1 MGLDESISLELSR
14 LVVLWIILGCAMKRI
29 TERERIVRRMQ
40 EVSRDIA
47 MVDKLLA
54 IEVKGSDYGHLIKRR
69 KILYEMY
76 LNLNRQLVSLDGV
89 DQPSLFD
96 EYDQGDKK

>member
-1 MGLDESISLELSR
+1 M
-14 LVVLWIILGCAMKRI
+14 VLLIIPGCVMKRI

-76 LNLNRQLVSLDGV
+76 LNLNRQLVYLDGV
-89 DQPSLFD
+89 DQMSLFD
-96 EYDQGDKK
+96 EYDTGDKE

>member
-1 MGLDESISLELSR
+1 M
-14 LVVLWIILGCAMKRI
+14 VLWIILVCAMKRI
-29 TERERIVRRMQ
+29 TERERIVCRMQ

-54 IEVKGSDYGHLIKRR
+54 IEVKGSDYFHLIKRR

-76 LNLNRQLVSLDGV
+76 LNLNRHLVSLDGV
-89 DQPSLFD
+89 DQPFLFD
-96 EYDQGDKK
+96 EYDRGDKI

>member
-1 MGLDESISLELSR
+1 MVLSI
-14 LVVLWIILGCAMKRI
+14 IPGCVMKRI
-29 TERERIVRRMQ
+29 TERERLVRRLQ
-40 EVSRDIA
+40 EISRDIA

-89 DQPSLFD
+89 DQMSLFD
-96 EYDQGDKK
+96 EYDKGDKK

>member
-1 MGLDESISLELSR
+1 MSLASSR
-14 LVVLWIILGCAMKRI
+14 LVVLCIILGCAMKRI

-69 KILYEMY
+69 QILYEMY

-96 EYDQGDKK
+96 EYDRGDKK

>member
-1 MGLDESISLELSR
+1 MVLSI
-14 LVVLWIILGCAMKRI
+14 IPGCVMKRI

-40 EVSRDIA
+40 EISRDIA

-89 DQPSLFD
+89 DQMSLFD
-96 EYDQGDKK
+96 EYDKGDKK

>member
-1 MGLDESISLELSR
+1 
-14 LVVLWIILGCAMKRI
+14 MKQKN
-29 TERERIVRRMQ
+29 ERERIVYRMQ

-89 DQPSLFD
+89 VQPSLFD
-96 EYDQGDKK
+96 EYDRGD

>member
-1 MGLDESISLELSR
+1 MRR
-14 LVVLWIILGCAMKRI
+14 L
-29 TERERIVRRMQ
+29 TEREHIVRRM
-40 EVSRDIA
+40 EEISRDIA

-76 LNLNRQLVSLDGV
+76 LNLNRHLVALDGV
-89 DQPSLFD
+89 DQLSLFD
-96 EYDQGDKK
+96 EYDRGDKK

>member
-1 MGLDESISLELSR
+1 MRQLS
-14 LVVLWIILGCAMKRI
+14 
-29 TERERIVRRMQ
+29 ERERIVRRMQ

-47 MVDKLLA
+47 MMDKLLA

-89 DQPSLFD
+89 DQMSLFD
-96 EYDQGDKK
+96 EYDKGDKK

>member
-1 MGLDESISLELSR
+1 MS
-14 LVVLWIILGCAMKRI
+14 IILGCVMKRI

-89 DQPSLFD
+89 DQMSLFD
-96 EYDQGDKK
+96 EYDKGNKE

>member
-1 MGLDESISLELSR
+1 ML
-14 LVVLWIILGCAMKRI
+14 KRKN
-29 TERERIVRRMQ
+29 ERERIVCRMQ
-40 EVSRDIA
+40 EVSRDIS

-96 EYDQGDKK
+96 EYDRGDKN

>member
-1 MGLDESISLELSR
+1 MRRLS
-14 LVVLWIILGCAMKRI
+14 
-29 TERERIVRRMQ
+29 ERERIVRRMQ

-54 IEVKGSDYGHLIKRR
+54 IEVKGSDYRHLIKRR

-76 LNLNRQLVSLDGV
+76 LNLNRQLVSLDRV

-96 EYDQGDKK
+96 EYDRGDKK

>member
-1 MGLDESISLELSR
+1 M
-14 LVVLWIILGCAMKRI
+14 VLWIILGCAMKRI
-29 TERERIVRRMQ
+29 TERERIIRRMQ
-40 EVSRDIA
+40 EVARDIA

-89 DQPSLFD
+89 DQPLLFD

>member
-1 MGLDESISLELSR
+1 MMR
-14 LVVLWIILGCAMKRI
+14 KN
-29 TERERIVRRMQ
+29 ERERIVYRMQ

-89 DQPSLFD
+89 VQPSLFD
-96 EYDQGDKK
+96 EFDRGDKN

>member
-1 MGLDESISLELSR
+1 MVLSI
-14 LVVLWIILGCAMKRI
+14 IPGCVMKRI

-40 EVSRDIA
+40 EISRDIA

-76 LNLNRQLVSLDGV
+76 LSLNRQLVSLDGV
-89 DQPSLFD
+89 DQMSLFD
-96 EYDQGDKK
+96 EYDKGDK

>member
-1 MGLDESISLELSR
+1 MVLSI
-14 LVVLWIILGCAMKRI
+14 IHGCVMKRI

-89 DQPSLFD
+89 DQMSLFD
-96 EYDQGDKK
+96 EYDKGDKK

>member
-1 MGLDESISLELSR
+1 MRRS
-14 LVVLWIILGCAMKRI
+14 K
-29 TERERIVRRMQ
+29 TERERIVSRMQ

-89 DQPSLFD
+89 DQMSLFD
-96 EYDQGDKK
+96 EFDKGDKK

>member
-1 MGLDESISLELSR
+1 M
-14 LVVLWIILGCAMKRI
+14 VVAIIPGCVMKRI

-96 EYDQGDKK
+96 EYDRGDKR

>member
-1 MGLDESISLELSR
+1 MRRLS
-14 LVVLWIILGCAMKRI
+14 
-29 TERERIVRRMQ
+29 ERERIVRRMQ

-76 LNLNRQLVSLDGV
+76 LNLNRHLVSLDGV

-96 EYDQGDKK
+96 DYDQGEER

>member
-1 MGLDESISLELSR
+1 MRR
-14 LVVLWIILGCAMKRI
+14 L

-40 EVSRDIA
+40 EISRDIA

-89 DQPSLFD
+89 DQMSLFD
-96 EYDQGDKK
+96 EYDKGDKE

>member
-1 MGLDESISLELSR
+1 MVMSI
-14 LVVLWIILGCAMKRI
+14 IPGCVMKRI

-47 MVDKLLA
+47 MMDKLLA

-76 LNLNRQLVSLDGV
+76 LNLNRQLVSLDGL
-89 DQPSLFD
+89 DQMSLFD
-96 EYDQGDKK
+96 EYCKGDNE

>member
-1 MGLDESISLELSR
+1 
-14 LVVLWIILGCAMKRI
+14 MKRL
-29 TERERIVRRMQ
+29 TERDRIVRRMQ

-76 LNLNRQLVSLDGV
+76 FNLDRQLVYLDGV
-89 DQPSLFD
+89 DQMFLFD
-96 EYDQGDKK
+96 EYDKGDKN

>member
-1 MGLDESISLELSR
+1 MILLIVGLRAMRRLS
-14 LVVLWIILGCAMKRI
+14 
-29 TERERIVRRMQ
+29 ERERIVRRMQ

-47 MVDKLLA
+47 MVDKLLT

-76 LNLNRQLVSLDGV
+76 LSLNRQLVSLDGV

-96 EYDQGDKK
+96 EYDQGDVK

>member
-1 MGLDESISLELSR
+1 
-14 LVVLWIILGCAMKRI
+14 MKRL
-29 TERERIVRRMQ
+29 TERERLVRRMQ
-40 EVSRDIA
+40 EVSLDIA

-89 DQPSLFD
+89 DQMSLFD
-96 EYDQGDKK
+96 EYDKGDKK

>member
-1 MGLDESISLELSR
+1 
-14 LVVLWIILGCAMKRI
+14 MKRL
-29 TERERIVRRMQ
+29 TTRERIVRRMQ

-69 KILYEMY
+69 KILYDMY
-76 LNLNRQLVSLDGV
+76 LDLNRQLIALDGV
-89 DQPSLFD
+89 VQPSLFD
-96 EYDQGDKK
+96 EYVRGDKK

>member
-1 MGLDESISLELSR
+1 ML
-14 LVVLWIILGCAMKRI
+14 KRKN
-29 TERERIVRRMQ
+29 ERERIVCRMQ

-54 IEVKGSDYGHLIKRR
+54 IEVKGSDFGHLIKRR

-96 EYDQGDKK
+96 EYDRGDKK

>member
-1 MGLDESISLELSR
+1 
-14 LVVLWIILGCAMKRI
+14 MKRL
-29 TERERIVRRMQ
+29 TERERIFRRMQ

-76 LNLNRQLVSLDGV
+76 LSLNRQLVSLDGV
-89 DQPSLFD
+89 DQMSLFD
-96 EYDQGDKK
+96 EYCKGDKE

>member
-1 MGLDESISLELSR
+1 MVMS
-14 LVVLWIILGCAMKRI
+14 IILGCVMKRI
-29 TERERIVRRMQ
+29 IERERIVRRMQ

-89 DQPSLFD
+89 DHMSLFD
-96 EYDQGDKK
+96 EYDKGDKE

>member
-1 MGLDESISLELSR
+1 
-14 LVVLWIILGCAMKRI
+14 MKWKN
-29 TERERIVRRMQ
+29 ERERIVGRMQ

-47 MVDKLLA
+47 MVDKLLV

-76 LNLNRQLVSLDGV
+76 LNLNRQLVALDGV

-96 EYDQGDKK
+96 EYDRGDEK

>member
-1 MGLDESISLELSR
+1 
-14 LVVLWIILGCAMKRI
+14 
-29 TERERIVRRMQ
+29 MQ

-69 KILYEMY
+69 KILYDMY
-76 LNLNRQLVSLDGV
+76 LDLNRQLIALDGV
-89 DQPSLFD
+89 VQPSLFD
-96 EYDQGDKK
+96 EYVRGDKK

>member
-1 MGLDESISLELSR
+1 M
-14 LVVLWIILGCAMKRI
+14 VLWIILGCAMKLI

-54 IEVKGSDYGHLIKRR
+54 IEVKGSDYVHLIKRR

-96 EYDQGDKK
+96 EYDRGDKK

>member
-1 MGLDESISLELSR
+1 MRR
-14 LVVLWIILGCAMKRI
+14 L
-29 TERERIVRRMQ
+29 TERERIVLRMQ

-89 DQPSLFD
+89 DQMSLFD
-96 EYDQGDKK
+96 EYDKGDKK

>member
-1 MGLDESISLELSR
+1 MR
-14 LVVLWIILGCAMKRI
+14 KN
-29 TERERIVRRMQ
+29 ERERIVYRMQ

-89 DQPSLFD
+89 VQPSLFD
-96 EYDQGDKK
+96 EFDRGDILCSSS

>member
-1 MGLDESISLELSR
+1 ML
-14 LVVLWIILGCAMKRI
+14 KRKN
-29 TERERIVRRMQ
+29 ERERIVCRMQ
-40 EVSRDIA
+40 EVSLDIA

-96 EYDQGDKK
+96 EYDRGDKN

>member
-1 MGLDESISLELSR
+1 MVLSI
-14 LVVLWIILGCAMKRI
+14 IPGCMMKRI

-54 IEVKGSDYGHLIKRR
+54 IEVKGSDYGHLVKRR
-69 KILYEMY
+69 KILCEMY
-76 LNLNRQLVSLDGV
+76 LNLNRQLVSLDGIY
-89 DQPSLFD
+89 QMSLFN
-96 EYDQGDKK
+96 EYDKGNEK

>member
-1 MGLDESISLELSR
+1 MVMR
-14 LVVLWIILGCAMKRI
+14 KN
-29 TERERIVRRMQ
+29 ERERIVYRMQ

-89 DQPSLFD
+89 VQPSLFD
-96 EYDQGDKK
+96 EFDRGDKN

>member
-1 MGLDESISLELSR
+1 
-14 LVVLWIILGCAMKRI
+14 MKRI

-54 IEVKGSDYGHLIKRR
+54 IEVKGSDYRHLIKRR

-76 LNLNRQLVSLDGV
+76 LSLNRQLVSLDGV

-96 EYDQGDKK
+96 EYDWGDKK

>member
-1 MGLDESISLELSR
+1 MVLSI
-14 LVVLWIILGCAMKRI
+14 IPGCVMKRI

-54 IEVKGSDYGHLIKRR
+54 IEVKGSDYEHLIKRR
-69 KILYEMY
+69 KILYDMY

-89 DQPSLFD
+89 DQMSLFD
-96 EYDQGDKK
+96 EYDKGDKE

>member
-1 MGLDESISLELSR
+1 M
-14 LVVLWIILGCAMKRI
+14 VLWIILGCAMKRI

-54 IEVKGSDYGHLIKRR
+54 IEVKGSDCGHLIKRR

-96 EYDQGDKK
+96 EYDRGDKK

>member
-1 MGLDESISLELSR
+1 
-14 LVVLWIILGCAMKRI
+14 MKRL

-76 LNLNRQLVSLDGV
+76 LSLNRQLVSLDGV
-89 DQPSLFD
+89 DQMSLFD
-96 EYDQGDKK
+96 QYCKGDKE

>member
-1 MGLDESISLELSR
+1 MVMS
-14 LVVLWIILGCAMKRI
+14 IILGCVMKRI
-29 TERERIVRRMQ
+29 TERDRIVRRMQ

-47 MVDKLLA
+47 MMDKLLA

-89 DQPSLFD
+89 DQMSLFD
-96 EYDQGDKK
+96 EYDKGDKK